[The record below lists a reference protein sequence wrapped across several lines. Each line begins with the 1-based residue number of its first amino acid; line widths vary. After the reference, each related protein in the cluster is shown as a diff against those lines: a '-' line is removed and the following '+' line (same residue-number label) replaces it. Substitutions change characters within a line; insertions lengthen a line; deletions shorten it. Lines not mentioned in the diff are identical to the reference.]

1 MADKKTRQM
10 RAEAHRHFDPLWKS
24 GGMTRTDAYKM
35 LARHLGIPHEKC
47 HISQMNV
54 EQLQYVIEQCK
65 GLTFDST
72 AKVVQRRKEK
82 KDAKRSKRTER
93 EKRNR
98 YHNGKRIEGP
108 NPFIRRARRSKQDRG
123 TGLEGD

>member
-1 MADKKTRQM
+1 MADKKTHQM

-24 GGMTRTDAYKM
+24 GAMTRTEAYKL
-35 LARHLGIPHEKC
+35 LARHLNIPHQSC

-65 GLTFDST
+65 NLQFDGS
-72 AKVVQRRKEK
+72 AKVIQRRKEK
-82 KDAKRSKRTER
+82 KDAKRIKRTER

-98 YHNGKRIEGP
+98 FHNGKRIEGP
-108 NPFIRRARRSKQDRG
+108 NPFFRRARRGKQDCG
-123 TGLEGD
+123 TDFEGS